1 MFVAYGWVVG
11 CFGCGGYCFWI
22 CVGFV
27 LGVSGV
33 GIIAVDLLY
42 V

>member
-1 MFVAYGWVVG
+1 MWWLLLLDL
-11 CFGCGGYCFWI
+11 C
-22 CVGFV
+22 GFV